1 MPKDAINDYSTLELT
16 EDRARALQLVPVSR
30 ETLARLDRL
39 VEVLLPVA
47 AHTNLIARSTI
58 PQLWTRHIADSLQLL
73 SLAPD
78 AKCWIDLGSGAGF
91 PGLVIACA
99 IADQPGA
106 SIDLVESIQKKAA
119 FLREAAQ
126 QIQVPAKVHAVRIE
140 DFGKNTDIR
149 ADVVTARALA
159 PLDHLMRL
167 AHPLLKSGALG
178 LFPKGQDV
186 EGELTEASKSWNIEA
201 SLVPSKTSPAS
212 RIVVVKALAPRQK
225 NVKSHVKS
233 RR

>member
-1 MPKDAINDYSTLELT
+1 MPKGPNIEYAAADLAA
-16 EDRARALQLVPVSR
+16 DRAEALRLTPVSR
-30 ETLARLDRL
+30 ETLARLDQL
-39 VEVLLPVA
+39 VDVLLPVA

-73 SLAPD
+73 PLAPD

-99 IADQPGA
+99 IADRPGA
-106 SIDLVESIQKKAA
+106 SVHLVESIQKKAA

-126 QIQVPAKVHAVRIE
+126 QLQVPVTVHAVRIE
-140 DFGKNTDIR
+140 DFGKNTAIVP
-149 ADVVTARALA
+149 DVVTARALA
-159 PLDHLMRL
+159 PLDHLLGL

-212 RIVVVKALAPRQK
+212 RIVVVTALAPRSK
-225 NVKSHVKS
+225 NVKSHVRS

>member
-1 MPKDAINDYSTLELT
+1 MSANPEYSTVDLAD
-16 EDRARALQLVPVSR
+16 DRALALQLTPVSR
-30 ETLARLDRL
+30 ETLARLDRM

-47 AHTNLIARSTI
+47 AHTNLIARSTL

-99 IADQPGA
+99 ITDRPGA
-106 SIDLVESIQKKAA
+106 SVHLVESTRKKAA
-119 FLREAAQ
+119 FLREAAP
-126 QIQVPAKVHAVRIE
+126 QIQVPATVHAVRIE
-140 DFGKNTDIR
+140 DFGKNTDIK

-159 PLDHLMRL
+159 PLDELMRL
-167 AHPLLKSGALG
+167 AHPLLTSGALG
-178 LFPKGQDV
+178 LFLKGQDV

-212 RIVVVKALAPRQK
+212 RIVVVKALTPRRK
-225 NVKSHVKS
+225 TVKSHVRS

>member
-1 MPKDAINDYSTLELT
+1 MSKGTTNEYSSSDLAD
-16 EDRARALQLVPVSR
+16 DRARALQLTPVSR
-30 ETLARLDRL
+30 ETLARLDHL

-99 IADQPGA
+99 IAGQPGA
-106 SIDLVESIQKKAA
+106 SVHLVESIQKKAA

-126 QIQVPAKVHAVRIE
+126 QIQVPASVHAVRIE

-149 ADVVTARALA
+149 ADAVTARALA
-159 PLDHLMRL
+159 PLDELMRL
-167 AHPLLKSGALG
+167 AYPLLKSGAMG

-201 SLVPSKTSPAS
+201 SLVPSRTSTAS
-212 RIVVVKALAPRQK
+212 CIVVVKALAPRSK
-225 NVKSHVKS
+225 KVKSHVRS

>member
-1 MPKDAINDYSTLELT
+1 MSANPEYSTVDLAD
-16 EDRARALQLVPVSR
+16 DRALALQLTPVSR
-30 ETLARLDRL
+30 ETLARLDRM

-47 AHTNLIARSTI
+47 AHTNLIARSTL

-99 IADQPGA
+99 ITDRSGA
-106 SIDLVESIQKKAA
+106 SVHLVESTRKKAA

-126 QIQVPAKVHAVRIE
+126 QIQVPATVHAVRIE
-140 DFGKNTDIR
+140 DFGKNTDIK

-159 PLDHLMRL
+159 PLDELMRL
-167 AHPLLKSGALG
+167 AHPLLTSGALG
-178 LFPKGQDV
+178 LFLKGQDV

-212 RIVVVKALAPRQK
+212 RIVVVKALTPRRK
-225 NVKSHVKS
+225 TVKSHVRS